1 MSPLDSSLNEYD
13 FHLPEEQIAK
23 EPAKTREGSRLLLV
37 NRSESAISEG
47 PFFSNIGNWLKAGDV
62 LVYNETKV
70 SHRRVYLQVA
80 TGRVHESVF
89 LEEVDGNPLEWKC
102 ILKNRAKLKLGDKL
116 QPLSFPNF
124 SFSYLGAKEEL
135 SILRVDKKLE
145 ESDFD
150 AFGKIPIP
158 PYLKRESTPEDSV
171 RYQTIFA
178 KTPGSVAAPTAGLHF
193 SEELKESLRKQNVNF
208 VPVELRIGYGT
219 FQPLSEQNLQEKRL
233 HTESFVMS
241 SETAEILTAARKENR
256 RVIAIGTTA
265 LRVLESVYDPA
276 SKSYKANSSQTDI
289 FLMPGDDILSIQGL
303 ITNFHLPKSSLIL
316 LVSAFAG
323 KDLVLKSY
331 HYALEKNFRFYSYG
345 DAMFLF

>member
-1 MSPLDSSLNEYD
+1 MSSLDSSLNEYD

-37 NRSESAISEG
+37 NRGASEISEA
-47 PFFSNIGNWLKAGDV
+47 PYFSNIGSWLRPGDV

-80 TGRVHESVF
+80 SGRVHESIF
-89 LEEVDGNPLEWKC
+89 LEEVIGNPLDWTC
-102 ILKNRAKLKLGDKL
+102 ILKNRAKLKLGEKL
-116 QPLSFPNF
+116 HPLSFPNF
-124 SFSYLGAKEEL
+124 SFTYMGAKEEL
-135 SILRVDKKLE
+135 SILRADKKLE

-150 AFGKIPIP
+150 AFGNIPIP
-158 PYLKRESTPEDSV
+158 PYLKRESTPEDSD

-193 SEELKESLRKQNVNF
+193 SEELKENLRKQNVNF

-233 HTESFVMS
+233 HSESFVMS
-241 SETAEILTAARKENR
+241 SETSEILNVARRENQ

-265 LRVLESVYDPA
+265 LRVLESVFDPA
-276 SKSYKANSSQTDI
+276 SKTYEAKSGQTDI
-289 FLMPGDDILSIQGL
+289 FLMPGDPILSIQGL

-331 HYALEKNFRFYSYG
+331 HYALERNFRFYSYG